1 MKNFMSKLKIQYFN
15 MVEIVL
21 ALAVVAVAV
30 VAVAIVSLMGML
42 PVALRAS
49 KNSVADNSVA
59 SVVEI
64 MKSFVDRRYRNNNDF
79 STFQGKFVKAK
90 LTSSSDTVLK
100 YGDSNEKY
108 PSASLDLENYAFQI
122 TNGDINGTYRV
133 ELFSGKFDSGK
144 FAVTDFDADVRVWY
158 DKLDGG
164 IYIPIHTANIDYE
177 KNFYKKGGTYEVP
190 LTHACTFY
198 IEVSWPSGIKYENQ
212 EHRLYKFDYFKRMD

>member
-1 MKNFMSKLKIQYFN
+1 MKLSKQYFN

-21 ALAVVAVAV
+21 ALAVVS
-30 VAVAIVSLMGML
+30 VAIVSLMGML

-64 MKSFVDRRYRNNNDF
+64 MKSFVDRSYRSNDDF
-79 STFQGKFVKAK
+79 STFQGKFVNAK
-90 LTSSSDTVLK
+90 PTSSASTVLE

-108 PSASLDLENYAFQI
+108 PSASSDLEKFAFQI
-122 TNGDINGTYRV
+122 TNGNTNGTYCV

-164 IYIPIHTANIDYE
+164 IYIPYKTDDYE

-198 IEVSWPSGIKYENQ
+198 IEVSWPSGIKYANQ
-212 EHRLYKFDYFKRMD
+212 EHRLYKFDYFKRVD

>member
-1 MKNFMSKLKIQYFN
+1 MKLSKQYFN

-21 ALAVVAVAV
+21 ALAVVS
-30 VAVAIVSLMGML
+30 VAIVSLMGML
-42 PVALRAS
+42 PVALRAG

-64 MKSFVDRRYRNNNDF
+64 MKSFVDRSYRSNDDF
-79 STFQGKFVKAK
+79 STFQGQFVNAK
-90 LTSSSDTVLK
+90 PTSSADTVLEYDEGK
-100 YGDSNEKY
+100 GKY
-108 PSASLDLENYAFQI
+108 PSESSDLENYAFQI
-122 TNGDINGTYRV
+122 TYGDTNGTYRV

-164 IYIPIHTANIDYE
+164 IYIPYKTDDYE

-212 EHRLYKFDYFKRMD
+212 EHRLYKFDYFKRGD

>member
-1 MKNFMSKLKIQYFN
+1 MKLSKNYFN

-21 ALAVVAVAV
+21 ALSVVAI
-30 VAVAIVSLMGML
+30 AIVSLMGML

-64 MKSFVDRRYRNNNDF
+64 MKSFVDRSYRSNDDF
-79 STFQGKFVKAK
+79 GVFQGQFVNAK
-90 LTSSSDTVLK
+90 PTDSATTILAFN
-100 YGDSNEKY
+100 DSNPKF
-108 PSASLDLENYAFQI
+108 PASSADLKNYAFQI
-122 TNGDINGTYRV
+122 TNGDTDGTFLV
-133 ELFSGKFDSGK
+133 ELFSGEFSSDK

-158 DKLDGG
+158 DKLDGE
-164 IYIPIHTANIDYE
+164 IYIPIYTVTSEYG

-212 EHRLYKFDYFKRMD
+212 EHRLYKFDYFKRVN